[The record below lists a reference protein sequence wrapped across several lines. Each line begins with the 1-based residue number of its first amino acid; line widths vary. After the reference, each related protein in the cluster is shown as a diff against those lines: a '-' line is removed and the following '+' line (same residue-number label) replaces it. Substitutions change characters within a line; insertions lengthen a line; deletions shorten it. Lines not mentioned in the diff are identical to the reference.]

1 MVSPDHCGIGYCHL
15 LWHFTLSLQHHTL
28 KCKGQVAKSI
38 TSHFV
43 LWALACIT
51 DKQCLISWRG
61 WRWVRASDTFVKYGT
76 YRQVT
81 SMAKNLAL
89 WNSFWRNIGYAKISP
104 LYIFRPLKKKSTIHM
119 KEALDN
125 RFFFLLLLNQTHTNL
140 WEEIHVYTQQFP
152 HLLHPTCWPA
162 LKSLLLHSIGSHH
175 TSLFLRSTK
184 VNNLNMAVVNWST
197 LDCRTVHTN
206 TQTLT
211 VKILSLPDLSYIW
224 VCM

>member
-1 MVSPDHCGIGYCHL
+1 MHHRQAMPHFLKGLKMSQG
-15 LWHFTLSLQHHTL
+15 LWHFCQVWHISAGHIHGQKFSTLELFL
-28 KCKGQVAKSI
+28 KKHWICKDFSSI
-38 TSHFV
+38 H
-43 LWALACIT
+43 I
-51 DKQCLISWRG
+51 Q
-61 WRWVRASDTFVKYGT
+61 TF
-76 YRQVT
+76 
-81 SMAKNLAL
+81 
-89 WNSFWRNIGYAKISP
+89 
-104 LYIFRPLKKKSTIHM
+104 KKKSTIHM